1 MSLLARAAALLAVVR
16 KPSVK
21 YSILTLAGGG
31 FIAGIL
37 FWGGFN
43 TAMEATNTKEFCIS
57 CHEMKNTV
65 YEEYKT
71 TVHAANRTG
80 VSAVCSDCHV
90 PKDWTHKILRKIQA
104 SQEVWGKLTGSIS
117 TPEKF
122 DAKRLELAKHEW
134 ERMKASDSR
143 ECRNCHTFEG
153 MNPENQRP
161 RARKQHMAAMEAG
174 NTCIDCHKGIAHQ
187 NVRSRLS
194 EAEIEALEKPVA
206 AYARAIP
213 ETYKAGLARAEAK
226 EAAAQKAKED
236 DIAAAV
242 DAAVANKMA
251 QLKAE
256 AAKTAAAAGG
266 AAPAAAGGAA
276 PAAGGAGGAIDWAS
290 VPAKTI
296 NLFYPGTASY
306 EWVQVGRDH
315 GGARTYLKAGD
326 RCADCH
332 LKETKDM
339 GQKIVSGEKAEPTPI
354 PGKRPSV
361 DVAVQTAYD
370 ASKLY
375 FRFQWKNSPH
385 VAVPFVEGGKMDPT
399 NQVKIAVTLA
409 KAEGIERID
418 QAGCWTSC
426 HMDAR
431 SMPEAPKGDALKAA
445 PAGIDVVDGVRKY
458 LADTRTAIE
467 LKGDAGPRG
476 GWDKLK
482 SADEIAAL
490 KKAGS
495 FLDLMRFRSGAEAE
509 HGFILADRVMT
520 GGSPIEAS
528 GSLDGETWTVTM
540 ARPLAAAN
548 DNELAIEAGK
558 TYIVNFA
565 LHDDH
570 AAARFH
576 HVSLA
581 LKFGLDLADAEVV
594 AVKK

>member
-1 MSLLARAAALLAVVR
+1 MSLFARAASLLAIVR
-16 KPSVK
+16 RPSVK

-57 CHEMKNTV
+57 CHEMRDTV
-65 YEEYKT
+65 YKEYQGT
-71 TVHAANRTG
+71 IHASNRTG

-104 SQEVWGKLTGSIS
+104 SQEVWGKLTGTIS

-134 ERMKASDSR
+134 DRMKASDSR

-174 NTCIDCHKGIAHQ
+174 NTCIDCHKGIAHT
-187 NVRSRLS
+187 NVRNRLT

-206 AYARAIP
+206 AYARPVPDA
-213 ETYKAGLARAEAK
+213 YKAGLARAEEK
-226 EAAAQKAKED
+226 EAAAQKAKEA

-242 DAAVANKMA
+242 DAAIANKTA
-251 QLKAE
+251 ALKAAE
-256 AAKTAAAAGG
+256 AAKAPKPAG
-266 AAPAAAGGAA
+266 AAPAEGAAGS
-276 PAAGGAGGAIDWAS
+276 IDWAS
-290 VPAKTI
+290 VPAKTV
-296 NLFYPGTASY
+296 NLFYPGIASY

-354 PGKRPSV
+354 PGKRASV

-370 ASKLY
+370 ASKLH
-375 FRFQWKNSPH
+375 FRFQWKNATHAP
-385 VAVPFVEGGKMDPT
+385 VPFAEGGKMDPV
-399 NQVKIAVTLA
+399 NQVKFAVTLA

-431 SMPEAPKGDALKAA
+431 SMPETPKADGLKGG
-445 PAGIDVVDGVRKY
+445 PAELDLTEGVRKY

-467 LKGDAGPRG
+467 LKGDGGPRG
-476 GWDKLK
+476 GWNKLK

-495 FLDLMRFRSGAEAE
+495 FLDLMRFRSGAAPE
-509 HGFILADRVMT
+509 HGMILADRVMT
-520 GGSPIEAS
+520 GGSPIEAT

-540 ARPLAAAN
+540 SRPLAAA
-548 DNELAIEAGK
+548 DENEIAIEPGK

-570 AAARFH
+570 ATARFH